1 MGQLEK
7 HWRKLRLKV
16 KELKLFQIYSIP
28 RINQIY
34 IIFLKEINKDDSFS
48 AGDETYDVRLFSFD
62 EIPWDQLAFQTV
74 SKSLKNFIKD
84 YPNNLKVYNDV
95 LE

>member
-1 MGQLEK
+1 MEEAK
-7 HWRKLRLKV
+7 LKV

-28 RINQIY
+28 RINQVY

-48 AGDETYDVRLFSFD
+48 AGDETIDVRLYPFD